1 MGAAVAAVAL
11 AAQVTLPMP
20 GGLVPQSLQTLAVVL
35 AGAWLGPARGG
46 IALVLYVV
54 VGAVGAP
61 VFADGA
67 SGTEH
72 LLGPTAGYLAGFV
85 VAAAGM
91 GWWFRQGWSGGFP
104 GVFGGALLAHAV
116 ILGLGWI
123 RLAGMLGTTIAFAT
137 GVAPFLVGGL
147 VKSLVAAGVL
157 VLVPRPEGGDP
168 DPEDESTVEAHA
180 A

>member
-1 MGAAVAAVAL
+1 MGAAVVAVAL

-46 IALVLYVV
+46 MALVLYVV

-67 SGTEH
+67 SGAEH

-85 VAAAGM
+85 VAAVGM
-91 GWWFRQGWSGGFP
+91 GWWFQQRWSRGFA
-104 GVFGGALLAHAV
+104 GVFAGALAAHAV
-116 ILGLGWI
+116 ILGVGWLH
-123 RLAGMLGTTIAFAT
+123 LAEMMGVTVAFAA

-147 VKSLVAAGVL
+147 VKSVVAAGVL
-157 VLVPRPEGGDP
+157 VLVPRPEGADAAP
-168 DPEDESTVEAHA
+168 DDESTVEGPA